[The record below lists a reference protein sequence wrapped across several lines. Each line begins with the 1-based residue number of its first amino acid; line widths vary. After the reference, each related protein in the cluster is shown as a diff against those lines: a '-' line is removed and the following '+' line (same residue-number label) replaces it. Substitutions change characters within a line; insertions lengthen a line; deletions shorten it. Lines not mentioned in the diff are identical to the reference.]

1 MCCIIIKVEDLYN
14 FCGHRRCCWKFLYT
28 IHVLHV
34 YIFTSIWIHHSCNMY
49 HEIPVLFYVSHIYT
63 SSIFFFIL
71 IMYTLLLY
79 SSLYFSGKVFYIH
92 PLIVYC
98 DFVNL
103 FTFSKSSGGFLL
115 SFCTVSY
122 YISSPNCSIKI
133 KKRTGTCNSEI
144 CTASGIF
151 MNANISI
158 MHWIYAVFTEK

>member
-1 MCCIIIKVEDLYN
+1 MHNHWSRRSVKLLWSSELLLKVFVLYT
-14 FCGHRRCCWKFLYT
+14 CT
-28 IHVLHV
+28 IHVHV
-34 YIFTSIWIHHSCNMY
+34 YICIPVSEFIVHIISWNTSIVLCISY
-49 HEIPVLFYVSHIYT
+49 IYQYILFYINHV
-63 SSIFFFIL
+63 
-71 IMYTLLLY
+71 Y
-79 SSLYFSGKVFYIH
+79 SSLDFSGKVLYIH

-122 YISSPNCSIKI
+122 YISSPNCSIRI

-158 MHWIYAVFTEK
+158 MLWIYAVFTEK

>member
-1 MCCIIIKVEDLYN
+1 MVIGDVAESFCTLY
-14 FCGHRRCCWKFLYT
+14 
-28 IHVLHV
+28 
-34 YIFTSIWIHHSCNMY
+34 MY
-49 HEIPVLFYVSHIYT
+49 HMYIYLPVSEFIIHAICIMKYQHCFMYLIYIPVVYSFYINHV
-63 SSIFFFIL
+63 
-71 IMYTLLLY
+71 Y
-79 SSLYFSGKVFYIH
+79 SSLDFSGKVFYIH

>member
-1 MCCIIIKVEDLYN
+1 ML
-14 FCGHRRCCWKFLYT
+14 
-28 IHVLHV
+28 
-34 YIFTSIWIHHSCNMY
+34 
-49 HEIPVLFYVSHIYT
+49 
-63 SSIFFFIL
+63 
-71 IMYTLLLY
+71 
-79 SSLYFSGKVFYIH
+79 YIH

-122 YISSPNCSIKI
+122 YISSPNCSIRI

-151 MNANISI
+151 MFQENSWNSCKSSDKFPHGVGKIRKWNDVFRTSDHHSNHRTGICSNFLVITGNLLTWRPEVTFLLRKSI
-158 MHWIYAVFTEK
+158 RIRVLFTEKIRTG